1 MSVQFHAQLLA
12 ESLQEAGD
20 LFVRRCQYLNPPLSG
35 LSQVLEVDTRL
46 DAHLD
51 LLFYGGAGALKL
63 AKQTEADAGSLYAA
77 ARTMIRLGQWEAWQS
92 LADVVAS
99 AEDDPDRLQAGDPDV
114 MMAMAAA
121 AAHEP
126 WTGALDGIEAA
137 LAAGGD
143 DTLLP
148 SLAHA
153 AGYHRWDLV
162 PALTAGLTVGVK
174 APAVWLWALG
184 QIDEARARATV
195 LPFLESPDADVAR
208 AAASALCRTED
219 DQVAHWLAAQ
229 ARNQLWAPVVLAF
242 LGGPGAAQSL
252 ALHIETGDAY
262 AICAAGLLGDGALVP
277 VLLRA
282 LENPDLAPNA
292 AQALHLVSG
301 CAPMEAEPP
310 TATEG
315 DDAEDD
321 PAPPPTEWR
330 LAQSQT
336 EWTQALSGAGL
347 QFSPAVRYRL
357 GAPASPL
364 QSILALRSPQLR
376 QDLRALVIDELYVRF
391 GLGVHLRA
399 DQHAARQLRVLFK
412 LEQFLP
418 QMASPTPPGAF
429 SFQGRRGVG

>member
-1 MSVQFHAQLLA
+1 MSVQFHTQLLS
-12 ESLQEAGD
+12 ESLQEAAD
-20 LFVRRCQYLNPPLSG
+20 LFVRRCQYLNPPQSG

-51 LLFYGGAGALKL
+51 LLFYGGAGAVEL

-77 ARTMIRLGQWEAWQS
+77 ARTVIRLGQWEAWQNV
-92 LADVVAS
+92 AEVMAS
-99 AEDDPDRLQAGDPDV
+99 AEDDPARLQAGEPGV
-114 MMAMAAA
+114 MGAMAAA

-126 WTGALDGIEAA
+126 WTGALDDIEAA

-143 DTLLP
+143 AVLLP

-162 PALTAGLTVGVK
+162 SALTAGLAAGVK
-174 APAVWLWALG
+174 APSVWLWALG

-242 LGGPGAAQSL
+242 LGGPLAAQSL

-262 AICAAGLLGDGALVP
+262 AIGAAGLLGDGALVP

-282 LENPDLAPNA
+282 LDNPDLAANA

-301 CAPMEAEPP
+301 RAPMEPVPA
-310 TATEG
+310 TATGG
-315 DDAEDD
+315 DEVENVDL
-321 PAPPPTEWR
+321 PPEWR

-336 EWTQALSGAGL
+336 EWTQALGRAGL
-347 QFSPAVRYRL
+347 RLSPSVRYRM
-357 GAPASPL
+357 GVPASPL
-364 QSILALRSPQLR
+364 QSILALQSPQLR
-376 QDLRALVIDELYVRF
+376 QDLRALVIDELFVRF

-399 DQHAARQLRVLFK
+399 DQHAGRQLRVLFK

-418 QMASPTPPGAF
+418 QMASQTPPGGF